1 MDASKRSSDMAG
13 NAGYSSARGIGKTGN
28 IKSPTGS
35 NPKPPDE
42 RIMPE
47 EPDPREK
54 K

>member
-1 MDASKRSSDMAG
+1 MGESKRANIAG
-13 NAGYSSARGIGKTGN
+13 NAGHSSTRGTGKTGN

-47 EPDPREK
+47 EPDTKSK